1 MPKAK
6 KIIKRKIKR
15 PSSGKKPYFTKDTQK
30 AIKEYVESSDQKF
43 RERVYTDDIRPALE
57 KLSENLIFVYG
68 FHKQHPDID
77 ALKHNCVINLYE
89 NLHKFDH
96 DRNKN
101 AFSYFNVVAKN
112 WLIIQSRK
120 RKKRT
125 DRLMYIEDDGLSI
138 ADRYAIE
145 EYSICLSPEKSMVL
159 EENIS
164 DMKSLLLEIKNKA
177 KNDQEKRCI
186 DAIIQIYDNVDQL
199 DYLNKRA
206 LFVYIREL
214 SGLTSKQL
222 SVCMSNLRKIYR
234 NLAGPDKKYDIFM

>member
-1 MPKAK
+1 
-6 KIIKRKIKR
+6 
-15 PSSGKKPYFTKDTQK
+15 
-30 AIKEYVESSDQKF
+30 
-43 RERVYTDDIRPALE
+43 
-57 KLSENLIFVYG
+57 
-68 FHKQHPDID
+68 
-77 ALKHNCVINLYE
+77 
-89 NLHKFDH
+89 
-96 DRNKN
+96 
-101 AFSYFNVVAKN
+101 
-112 WLIIQSRK
+112 
-120 RKKRT
+120 
-125 DRLMYIEDDGLSI
+125 
-138 ADRYAIE
+138 
-145 EYSICLSPEKSMVL
+145 MVL

>member
-1 MPKAK
+1 M
-6 KIIKRKIKR
+6 
-15 PSSGKKPYFTKDTQK
+15 
-30 AIKEYVESSDQKF
+30 
-43 RERVYTDDIRPALE
+43 
-57 KLSENLIFVYG
+57 
-68 FHKQHPDID
+68 
-77 ALKHNCVINLYE
+77 
-89 NLHKFDH
+89 
-96 DRNKN
+96 
-101 AFSYFNVVAKN
+101 VAKN

-125 DRLMYIEDDGLSI
+125 DRLVYIEDDSLSI

>member
-1 MPKAK
+1 MQ
-6 KIIKRKIKR
+6 KIKVLRKKIKR
-15 PSSGKKPYFTKDTQK
+15 PPSGKEPYFTKETQQ
-30 AIKEYVESSDQKF
+30 AIKEYVESDNEKF
-43 RERVYTDDIRPALE
+43 RENKYTNDIRPALE

-77 ALKHNCVINLYE
+77 TLKHNCVINLYE

-96 DRNKN
+96 DKGKN

-120 RKKRT
+120 RRKRT
-125 DRLMYIEDDGLSI
+125 DRLIYIDDDCLSI

-145 EYSICLSPEKSMVL
+145 EYSVCPSPEKAMVI
-159 EENIS
+159 EENLD
-164 DMKSLLLEIKNKA
+164 DMKNLLCEIKNRTR
-177 KNDQEKRCI
+177 NEQEKRCI
-186 DAIIQIYDNVDQL
+186 DAIIQVYDNVDQL

-234 NLAGPDKKYDIFM
+234 SLAGPDRKYDIFT

>member
-6 KIIKRKIKR
+6 KVIRKIKR
-15 PSSGKKPYFTKDTQK
+15 PSSGKKPYFTKDTQQ
-30 AIKEYVESSDQKF
+30 AIKEYVESDNEKF
-43 RERVYTDDIRPALE
+43 REQRYTEDIRPALE

-68 FHKQHPDID
+68 FHKQHPDVD
-77 ALKHNCVINLYE
+77 TLKHNCVINLYE

-96 DRNKN
+96 SKGKN

-120 RKKRT
+120 RKRRT
-125 DRLMYIEDDGLSI
+125 DRLVYIEDDSLSI
-138 ADRYAIE
+138 ADRFAIE
-145 EYSICLSPEKSMVL
+145 EYSICPSPEKSMVI
-159 EENIS
+159 EENLT
-164 DMKSLLLEIKNKA
+164 DMKKLLGEIKNRA
-177 KNDQEKRCI
+177 RNDQEKRCI

-222 SVCMSNLRKIYR
+222 SVCMSISE
-234 NLAGPDKKYDIFM
+234 KYIET